1 MSDSIEQAWVIPSN
15 LDDMEPLPALFK
27 NKTDIAFYDRKRK
40 CFNDYDRLP
49 FVTEA
54 LELCF
59 DDESPVPMR
68 GMVAYCS
75 ALDVLAYSTFEECRA
90 AMIEAR
96 TAALKEAREHSRL
109 LAASIE
115 HIRTIPTAPFP
126 DVIREVP
133 EAQQQEEAQEQKEA
147 EAEQVKPAK
156 PTLKRPVRKN

>member
-1 MSDSIEQAWVIPSN
+1 MSDSVERFWVIPSD

-27 NKTDIAFYDRKRK
+27 NKTDIAFYNRKRK

-54 LELCF
+54 LERCF

-96 TAALKEAREHSRL
+96 TQALKEARRHSHE
-109 LAASIE
+109 LAISIE
-115 HIRTIPTAPFP
+115 HIRTIPPALFP
-126 DVIREVP
+126 NVIREVP
-133 EAQQQEEAQEQKEA
+133 EAQQQEAQEQKEA
-147 EAEQVKPAK
+147 QAKEVKAKPA
-156 PTLKRPVRKN
+156 LRRPSRKS

>member
-1 MSDSIEQAWVIPSN
+1 MSDSVKKIWAIP
-15 LDDMEPLPALFK
+15 LDPNDMAPLPVFIDEQNECWDYNRNTRKFEHAGE
-27 NKTDIAFYDRKRK
+27 FY
-40 CFNDYDRLP
+40 FNYGDSYP
-49 FVTEA
+49 
-54 LELCF
+54 
-59 DDESPVPMR
+59 
-68 GMVAYCS
+68 
-75 ALDVLAYSTFEECRA
+75 TFEECRA

-96 TAALKEAREHSRL
+96 TAALRGVREHSRL

-133 EAQQQEEAQEQKEA
+133 EAQQQEETQEQKEA

>member
-1 MSDSIEQAWVIPSN
+1 MSDSVERFWVIP
-15 LDDMEPLPALFK
+15 LDPSDMEPLPAFI
-27 NKTDIAFYDRKRK
+27 NERNEFWNYDRKK
-40 CFNDYDRLP
+40 KKFEYAGDLQLHLLYDLRYP
-49 FVTEA
+49 
-54 LELCF
+54 
-59 DDESPVPMR
+59 
-68 GMVAYCS
+68 
-75 ALDVLAYSTFEECRA
+75 TFEECRA